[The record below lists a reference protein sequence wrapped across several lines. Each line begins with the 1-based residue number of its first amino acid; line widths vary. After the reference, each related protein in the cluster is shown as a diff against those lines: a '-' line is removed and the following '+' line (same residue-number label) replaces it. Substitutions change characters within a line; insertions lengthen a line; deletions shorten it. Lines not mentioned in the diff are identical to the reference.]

1 MPTMI
6 TPMRDPAMKE
16 TELSENS
23 RTIVAAAIIFAGFLL
38 FAYFLPSLM
47 KAAVALS
54 PYAAGVVAVVF
65 IFAFFA
71 VFWLRSRSK
80 P

>member
-1 MPTMI
+1 M
-6 TPMRDPAMKE
+6 
-16 TELSENS
+16 SENS
-23 RTIVAAAIIFAGFLL
+23 RTIVATAIIFAGFLL

-47 KAAVALS
+47 VAAVELS
-54 PYAAGVVAVVF
+54 PYAAGVVAIVF

-71 VFWLRSRSK
+71 VFWLRARSK